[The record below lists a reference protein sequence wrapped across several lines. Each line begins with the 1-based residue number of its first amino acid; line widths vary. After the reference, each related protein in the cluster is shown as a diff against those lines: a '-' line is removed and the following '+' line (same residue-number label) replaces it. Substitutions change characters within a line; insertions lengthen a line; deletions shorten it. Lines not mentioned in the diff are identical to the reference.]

1 MIVLIFAFSLCLVSL
16 NILSASNGTTVD
28 FSRIVTTDSH
38 GSLSGKSTGL
48 ITEPMEEFNSNISFA
63 TTVLP
68 ADNDTTG
75 DYWDISNQRGIM
87 KRQNLRFRKI
97 GSKGNTFAAALLPCE
112 EF

>member
-1 MIVLIFAFSLCLVSL
+1 MSL
-16 NILSASNGTTVD
+16 NVLSASNGSMVR
-28 FSRIVTTDSH
+28 FSRNVTTDRH
-38 GSLSGKSTGL
+38 GSLSGNSTGL

-63 TTVLP
+63 TTNLP

-97 GSKGNTFAAALLPCE
+97 GSKGNTSAAALLPCK